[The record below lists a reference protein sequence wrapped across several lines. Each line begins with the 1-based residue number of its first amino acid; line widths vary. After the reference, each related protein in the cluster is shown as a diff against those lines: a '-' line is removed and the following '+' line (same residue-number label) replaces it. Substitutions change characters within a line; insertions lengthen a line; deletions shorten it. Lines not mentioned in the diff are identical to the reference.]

1 MCGSRQRV
9 TAITEVGAA
18 TTATCKGRSTG
29 DRQRRPLV
37 QRGAAALAP
46 AAVAYVSKRV
56 HRAAHKHRRKGAL
69 REVGPPT
76 PRPSLVAR
84 ERHVAGDAERAL
96 KEAEAAAPVGAAPGG
111 GGGAVDIDG
120 RAEHRE
126 EAAAVAGSLIL
137 LEGQGRR
144 RRRRERRRVQLRP
157 AAVKLCGVACA
168 PRAAEPAGRS
178 AVTHDA
184 GASAGP
190 RDAA

>member
-1 MCGSRQRV
+1 MSHEQRGVVQRDVQAASNDGPAARTLRRLFPSALPMCGSRQRV

-96 KEAEAAAPVGAAPGG
+96 KEAKAAAPVGAAPGG
-111 GGGAVDIDG
+111 CGGAVDIDG
-120 RAEHRE
+120 RAAHRE
-126 EAAAVAGSLIL
+126 
-137 LEGQGRR
+137 
-144 RRRRERRRVQLRP
+144 
-157 AAVKLCGVACA
+157 
-168 PRAAEPAGRS
+168 
-178 AVTHDA
+178 
-184 GASAGP
+184 
-190 RDAA
+190 